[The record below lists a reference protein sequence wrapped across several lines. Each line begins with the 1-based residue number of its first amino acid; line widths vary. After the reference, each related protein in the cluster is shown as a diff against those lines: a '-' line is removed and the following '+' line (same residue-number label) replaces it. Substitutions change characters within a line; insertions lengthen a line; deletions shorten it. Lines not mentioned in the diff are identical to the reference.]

1 MYPFFFSF
9 FYISLIASNSIRSSS
24 FRESI
29 EIFLFAPSPSMAT
42 IRVHAKLNDESVM
55 RVERKTRWRGGGRRE
70 RLPFIKLKTDR
81 SIHTERAHRGKGKAR
96 RRKKTRLGWSRW
108 MNWLRSNEEGEE
120 EGGGGNT
127 CNRALKYGHLPMAPG
142 LITSVFSEAGPG
154 TVMY

>member
-29 EIFLFAPSPSMAT
+29 EIFQRAPSPSMAT

-55 RVERKTRWRGGGRRE
+55 RVERKTRRRGGRRE

-81 SIHTERAHRGKGKAR
+81 SIHTERAHTEAREKRGGE
-96 RRKKTRLGWSRW
+96 RKRDWDEVVG
-108 MNWLRSNEEGEE
+108 
-120 EGGGGNT
+120 
-127 CNRALKYGHLPMAPG
+127 
-142 LITSVFSEAGPG
+142 
-154 TVMY
+154 

>member
-55 RVERKTRWRGGGRRE
+55 RVERKTRRRGGGRRE

-81 SIHTERAHRGKGKAR
+81 SIHTERVHTEAREKRGGE
-96 RRKKTRLGWSRW
+96 RLGWSRW

-120 EGGGGNT
+120 EEERGNT

-154 TVMY
+154 TVTY